1 MEWFFLVEK
10 LLFIGNLVRVQ
21 LQDFWVIREEGV
33 KYFGF
38 DLVKFILF
46 VLGGSLGVWLI
57 NEVMVVN
64 VEVLKVWL
72 DVQVFWQVGKF
83 YEVIFIICEMVQLFN
98 VKVQVFIDGMDL
110 AYMMVDVIVVCFGV
124 LMILEL

>member
-1 MEWFFLVEK
+1 M
-10 LLFIGNLVRVQ
+10 
-21 LQDFWVIREEGV
+21 IREEGV

-72 DVQVFWQVGKF
+72 DV
-83 YEVIFIICEMVQLFN
+83 
-98 VKVQVFIDGMDL
+98 
-110 AYMMVDVIVVCFGV
+110 
-124 LMILEL
+124 